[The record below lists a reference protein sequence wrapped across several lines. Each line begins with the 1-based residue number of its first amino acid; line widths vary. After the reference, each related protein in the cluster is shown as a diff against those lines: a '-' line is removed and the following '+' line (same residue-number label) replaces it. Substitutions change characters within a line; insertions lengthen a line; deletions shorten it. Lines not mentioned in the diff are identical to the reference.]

1 MSITASVLK
10 SLYYVFSCFNWQL
23 PLKKKN
29 YTFKTCYLC
38 WCLFSQN
45 ECDSSIQ
52 VSICC
57 VYLTVMTFDNSLK
70 WASFGNG
77 MHNYL
82 ATLSFHLYL
91 FLSVRLIC
99 DAAKLSCVT
108 EMPIWEI
115 FLRQTALIP
124 MWLNLLFLGI
134 RPKKTPVLNWA
145 DNDFCQRVKM
155 PTHHIP
161 TEFILPSILY
171 IFYNVSYLYN
181 VSSLGLFIHYLIEQK
196 IQEQFSI
203 HFKSQY

>member
-1 MSITASVLK
+1 MNVIRVYRSPFVVFTWLLWLLTIHWNEPLLETGCIIIWPP
-10 SLYYVFSCFNWQL
+10 SLFTFISFSL
-23 PLKKKN
+23 
-29 YTFKTCYLC
+29 LC
-38 WCLFSQN
+38 WF
-45 ECDSSIQ
+45 
-52 VSICC
+52 
-57 VYLTVMTFDNSLK
+57 VMQPNSLHK
-70 WASFGNG
+70 P
-77 MHNYL
+77 
-82 ATLSFHLYL
+82 
-91 FLSVRLIC
+91 
-99 DAAKLSCVT
+99 CVT

-171 IFYNVSYLYN
+171 IFYNLSYLYN